1 MPDDDATLRIE
12 LPSPGERLAQYQLLR
27 QVGEGAMGVVH
38 EALDLDLERR
48 VAIKLLHDDLP
59 GRPDP
64 LAAERFLR
72 EARTAA
78 RLTHP
83 HVAAVHQVG
92 RDGDRLFIVMEWLD
106 GGDLGQA
113 IKQGGPLPWQEAAAA
128 VRDAALGLA
137 AAHAEGLVHRDVK
150 PSNLMRHRS
159 GAVKLV
165 DFGLARLHEAPSDL
179 TMTGNILGTPAYL
192 APEVCRGDPATPLA
206 DQYALG
212 CTLFHLLAGHPPFPG
227 PQLAVVLQAHLQTP
241 LPDLRAQRA
250 GLPEALC
257 RIAERAGAKAPS
269 ERFVDVAAMAR
280 ALQAVLDAAD
290 PGQTTL
296 PILPSVPSVPV
307 LAALDAAEPA
317 PGVEHLPLEANAFI
331 GRDTEVARLRST
343 LRQQRWVTLTG
354 PGGTGKT
361 RLALQV
367 AALARRD
374 ECPDGVV
381 CVELAALA
389 AGQPVAAAVA
399 AALGLREVGGTPVD
413 ALIEQHLAARQQLL
427 LLDNAEHVID
437 GVRTL
442 AERLHRGCPSLQL
455 LVTSRLALGCSGEQ
469 AFAVPPLSVGN
480 DDDGSDSEAPSDA
493 LRLFAERAASARPGF
508 QLTADTRPA
517 VQQICRRL
525 DGIPLAIELA
535 AARVRVLSTTQIAQ
549 RLGDVFQLLAGGP
562 RHRLPRQQTLRALID
577 WSWELLDAPQRRLQA
592 RCSVFAG
599 HFTIEA
605 AEAVLASDE
614 GERAA
619 VLDGLADLVDHSMLV
634 ATETEGTMQYRL
646 LQVLRDHA
654 AEKLRADAGTDL
666 DALQHRHARF
676 HAEAVRQAVARLD
689 GPEHAAG
696 VRQVAGLQDNARA
709 ALDTALAQRW
719 WDLALPLGADLA
731 KYWLVQ
737 GVLGEGVARLE
748 QALSASPPEDG
759 ELATWIGRG
768 GALALYLGRADLA
781 RIWLHR
787 GLAIARRL
795 QRADVEGRTLNLLGM
810 LARSDGDLAG
820 AETFVVQ
827 AMQVWQGTGDRWAE
841 AIALNNLGSLAQEQ
855 GQVDRA
861 RQWLEQSLAAFRGVG
876 VARGIGHA
884 ALSLGDFEQLNGRP
898 AVAQTHYES
907 CRELL
912 AGMDDAWSLAKV
924 DTGLGRCALDL
935 GDLPRAARQLERA
948 LQVTR
953 RLGDRAAA
961 AEQLDLLAHVALQD
975 GRPDDARSL
984 ARESLAL
991 RLALDQ
997 RADLAATLETQAAL
1011 ASRDDPAAAAR
1022 LLGAAD
1028 ALRQQLRAPR
1038 SAPRQALMA
1047 ATEQALR
1054 ERLDP
1059 ATVDAERAAGAAQDP
1074 RDIARAAA
1082 LR

>member
-12 LPSPGERLAQYQLLR
+12 APSPGERLAQYQLLR

-38 EALDLDLERR
+38 EALDLDLDRR

-64 LAAERFLR
+64 LASERFLR

-83 HVAAVHQVG
+83 HVAAVYQIG
-92 RDGDRLFIVMEWLD
+92 RDDERLFIVMEWLD

-113 IKQGGPLPWQEAAAA
+113 VKQGGPLPWQDAAAA

-137 AAHAEGLVHRDVK
+137 AAHAAGLVHRDVK

-159 GAVKLV
+159 GTVKLV
-165 DFGLARLHEAPSDL
+165 DFGLARLHDAPSDL

-192 APEVCRGDPATPLA
+192 APEVCRGDPATPQA

-212 CTLFHLLAGHPPFPG
+212 CTLFHLLAGQPPFPG
-227 PQLAVVLQAHLQTP
+227 PQLAVVLQAQLQTP
-241 LPDLRAQRA
+241 LPDLRARVA
-250 GLPEALC
+250 DLPEALC
-257 RIAERAGAKAPS
+257 RIAERASAKAPS

-290 PGQTTL
+290 PDQATRPL
-296 PILPSVPSVPV
+296 SPP
-307 LAALDAAEPA
+307 AAVLDAGEPA
-317 PGVEHLPLEANAFI
+317 PGVDRLPLEANAFI
-331 GRDTEVARLRST
+331 GRDIEVTRLRST
-343 LRQQRWVTLTG
+343 LTQQRWVTLTG

-374 ECPDGVV
+374 ECPDGVA

-389 AGQPVAAAVA
+389 AGQPMAAVVA
-399 AALGLREVGGTPVD
+399 AALGLREVAGTPVD
-413 ALIEQHLAARQQLL
+413 VLIEQHLAPRRQLL
-427 LLDNAEHVID
+427 VLDNAEHVVD
-437 GVRTL
+437 GVRAL

-469 AFAVPPLSVGN
+469 VFPVPPLSLG
-480 DDDGSDSEAPSDA
+480 DEDDGIDDGAPSDA
-493 LRLFAERAASARPGF
+493 MRLFAERAASARPGF
-508 QLTADTRPA
+508 RLGADTRPA

-535 AARVRVLSTTQIAQ
+535 AARIRVLSAAQIAQ
-549 RLGDVFQLLAGGP
+549 RVGDVFRLIAGGP

-605 AEAVLASDE
+605 AEAVLADDE
-614 GERAA
+614 GGRAV
-619 VLDGLADLVDHSMLV
+619 VLDGLADLVDHSMLT
-634 ATETEGTMQYRL
+634 ATETDGTMHYRL

-654 AEKLRADAGTDL
+654 AEKLRADPETDL
-666 DALQHRHARF
+666 DALQQRHARF

-689 GPEHAAG
+689 GPEHAAA
-696 VRQVAGLQDNARA
+696 VKQLAGLQDNARA
-709 ALDTALAQRW
+709 ALDAALAKRW
-719 WDLALPLGADLA
+719 WTLALPLGADLA
-731 KYWLVQ
+731 KFWLVQ
-737 GVLGEGVARLE
+737 GVLAEGVARLE
-748 QALSASPPEDG
+748 QTLSLAPPDDA
-759 ELATWIGRG
+759 ELATWLGRG

-781 RIWLHR
+781 RGWLHR
-787 GLAIARRL
+787 GLAVARQL
-795 QRADVEGRTLNLLGM
+795 QRADVEGRALNLLGM

-820 AETFVVQ
+820 AESFVVQ
-827 AMQVWQGTGDRWAE
+827 AMQVWHGTGDRWAE

-855 GQVDRA
+855 GQVERA
-861 RQWLEQSLAAFRGVG
+861 RQRLEQSLAAFREVG

-898 AVAQTHYES
+898 EVAQAHYAA
-907 CRELL
+907 CREVL
-912 AGMDDAWSLAKV
+912 AGMDDAWGLAKV

-935 GDLPRAARQLERA
+935 HDLAQAARQLERA

-953 RLGDRAAA
+953 RLGDKAAA

-997 RADLAATLETQAAL
+997 RVDLAATLETQAAL
-1011 ASRDDPAAAAR
+1011 AARDDPAAAAR

-1038 SAPRQALMA
+1038 SSPRQALMA
-1047 ATEQALR
+1047 ATELALR
-1054 ERLDP
+1054 ERLDA
-1059 ATVDAERAAGAAQDP
+1059 ATAVQERAAGAARDP
-1074 RDIARAAA
+1074 REIAQAAA
-1082 LR
+1082 QR